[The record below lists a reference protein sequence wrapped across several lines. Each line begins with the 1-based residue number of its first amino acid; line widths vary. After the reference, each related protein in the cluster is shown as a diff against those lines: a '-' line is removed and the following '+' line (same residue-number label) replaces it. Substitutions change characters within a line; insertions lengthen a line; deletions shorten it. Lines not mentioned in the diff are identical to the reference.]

1 MKFFVYIFV
10 ICGTLASCA
19 ASCDRAEGTAPGTAT
34 DIDRGSGKV
43 EARDRKI
50 NFFVW
55 GEYTSRSIFEEFT
68 AQTGISVVESNFAS
82 NEELLAKIQAGADG
96 YDLIIPSDYMVTV
109 MTQLD
114 LLAPLDLTAIPNAK
128 NLDPELMGQPHDPTN
143 KWSLPY
149 SWALTGI
156 VYNQEKVKPAISS
169 YRELYTREDIKHR
182 FSILDDN
189 REAIAGILKSNGHSV
204 NATDSVTI
212 EETKQSLLAVKKRI
226 REFSSTPS
234 SQLEQG
240 DLLAAQI
247 YSNEALRLSTK
258 YPKFKF
264 VIPSD
269 GFTMAIDNM
278 AIPKNSRRK
287 ALAQQLMNF
296 LLSPEVN
303 LKFSSEL
310 MVAPV
315 VSGLYQKLPEKLK
328 SQETM
333 GSLTK
338 ITPKAETIR
347 DIGEATKK
355 YDRIWTEV
363 KVQGF

>member
-10 ICGTLASCA
+10 ICGTLASCT
-19 ASCDRAEGTAPGTAT
+19 ASCDRSESELDT
-34 DIDRGSGKV
+34 R
-43 EARDRKI
+43 ERKI

-55 GEYTSRSIFEEFT
+55 GEYTSRVIFEDFT

-114 LLAPLDLTAIPNAK
+114 LLAPLDLAAIPNAK
-128 NLDPELMGQPHDPTN
+128 NLDPELMGQPHDPSN

-156 VYNQEKVKPAISS
+156 VYNQEKVTPAISS

-182 FSILDDN
+182 FSILDDS
-189 REAIAGILKSNGHSV
+189 REAIAGILKSNGYSA
-204 NATDSVTI
+204 NTTDSNII

-226 REFSSTPS
+226 REFSSAPS

-247 YSNEALRLSTK
+247 YSNEALRLSAK

-269 GFTMAIDNM
+269 GFTIAIDNM

-315 VSGLYQKLPEKLK
+315 VSGLDQKLPEKLK

-333 GSLTK
+333 RSLTK
-338 ITPKAETIR
+338 IITKAETIR

-363 KVQGF
+363 KAQGF